1 MSPYSL
7 DSPPREPLTLT
18 AISPLIL
25 GYYAQAVLVI
35 LPNTFTFRVSLLP
48 LILWQAWRCAIGF
61 DFAAQLAQLLG
72 RQSSDRFS
80 ILNLFFASLMVIIPL
95 RSFEWA
101 FVKKPFKRYELPK
114 LHQDTPI
121 ERPLSVSN
129 VLIDALDLLSN
140 QRGVGWSWSSNPF
153 PRESSPPPSIASA
166 LAKVLFELT
175 VFDASQCIIHYVCPS
190 VNNPRGGS
198 IFDPNRDLV
207 HRISLAA
214 FSAICAGVGS
224 YAFIDSTYHVG
235 AVVGRIVFRHPASLW
250 PRIFN
255 KPWMST
261 SIHEFWSVRWHQL
274 LRHLFITFGARPGG
288 MLFGKPGA
296 LIGAFAVSAFIHHV
310 CLWGLGNGS
319 EFVTAGGFFLL
330 MGVGAVLEGA
340 FKKVTGLRVRGWIGW
355 LWTMAWTTMWG
366 MFMID
371 GWARH
376 GMFANDFF
384 PNRLRLGKM
393 AVDGLIALS
402 RM

>member
-1 MSPYSL
+1 M
-7 DSPPREPLTLT
+7 
-18 AISPLIL
+18 L
-25 GYYAQAVLVI
+25 GVA
-35 LPNTFTFRVSLLP
+35 
-48 LILWQAWRCAIGF
+48 
-61 DFAAQLAQLLG
+61 
-72 RQSSDRFS
+72 
-80 ILNLFFASLMVIIPL
+80 L
-95 RSFEWA
+95 RSFEWT
-101 FVKKPFKRYELPK
+101 FVKKPLKRYELPK
-114 LHQDTPI
+114 LHQDTLI

-129 VLIDALDLLSN
+129 VLIDALDLLFN
-140 QRGVGWSWSSNPF
+140 QRGVGWSWSPNPF

-166 LAKVLFELT
+166 LAKTLLKLT

-214 FSAICAGVGS
+214 FSGICGGVW
-224 YAFIDSTYHVG
+224 AHTFIDSMYYVG
-235 AVVGRIVFRHPASLW
+235 AVVGRIVFRQPASLW
-250 PRIFN
+250 PRVSN

-274 LRHLFITFGARPGG
+274 LRHLFVTFGARPGG

-296 LIGAFAVSAFIHHV
+296 FIGAFAVSAILHHV
-310 CLWGLGNGS
+310 CLWGLGNGT

-330 MGVGAVLEGA
+330 MGVGAALEEA
-340 FKKVTGLRVRGWIGW
+340 FKKVTGLRVQGWIGW
-355 LWTMAWTTMWG
+355 LWTMAWTTTWG
-366 MFMID
+366 TLMID

-376 GMFANDFF
+376 GAFSNVFF

-402 RM
+402 GM

>member
-25 GYYAQAVLVI
+25 GCYTQAVLVI
-35 LPNTFTFRVSLLP
+35 LPNTSTFRVLLLP
-48 LILWQAWRCAIGF
+48 FILWQAWRCATGF

-72 RQSSDRFS
+72 RQSSDRLSFWNYVVRS
-80 ILNLFFASLMVIIPL
+80 SMINLSL

-114 LHQDTPI
+114 LHQDAPI
-121 ERPLSVSN
+121 ERH
-129 VLIDALDLLSN
+129 LLSN
-140 QRGVGWSWSSNPF
+140 QRGVGWSWSNPF

-166 LAKVLFELT
+166 LAKALLKLT

-214 FSAICAGVGS
+214 FSAICAGVWL
-224 YAFIDSTYHVG
+224 YAFMDSMYHVG
-235 AVVGRIVFRHPASLW
+235 EVVGRIVFRHPASLW
-250 PRIFN
+250 PRFSN

-261 SIHEFWSVRWHQL
+261 SLHEFWSVRWHQF
-274 LRHLFITFGARPGG
+274 LRHPFVTFGARPGG

-296 LIGAFAVSAFIHHV
+296 FIGAFAVSAFAHHLY
-310 CLWGLGNGS
+310 LWGLGNGT

-330 MGVGAVLEGA
+330 MGVGAVLEDG

-355 LWTMAWTTMWG
+355 LWTMAWITTWG
-366 MFMID
+366 TPMMD

-376 GMFANDFF
+376 GIIDNGKHTTHSVRYQELFSF
-384 PNRLRLGKM
+384 RLLYGRG
-393 AVDGLIALS
+393 
-402 RM
+402 R